1 MRRFMRRNE
10 VKMENTKKV
19 VLLPLDER
27 PCNFKFPYQIFH
39 SEDFQI
45 DRIEPLGDKK
55 IPADVREVSRM
66 LDEKCKEADI
76 AVLAMDTLLYGGLI
90 PSRLHH
96 FKKEEVM
103 ERLNLLR
110 SLKSENPKLKIYA
123 FQCIMR
129 CPRYSS
135 SDEEP
140 DYYEYCGEQIHQLGN
155 AIHKEKLGISC
166 DYKKEELLSFIKKE
180 DLEDY
185 ENRREFN
192 LFFNLEV
199 LKLAKE
205 GVLEFLIIPQD
216 DSAPYGYTAMDQIVV
231 RKEVLS
237 SCLSDK
243 VIIYPGADEVEMTL
257 LSRAMNENYK
267 KRPKVYVKYASV
279 FAPFLI
285 PAYEDRALGETVRY
299 HIMAAGCIQVDSVAE
314 ADFVLAL
321 SAPARKM
328 LEASKQPA
336 ANTDYDVERNLSEFV
351 YAIDTFCSEGKPV
364 TIGDNAYA
372 NGSDLELIAI
382 LNQKGL
388 LLKVAGYAGWNTS
401 SNTIGTAL
409 AEGVKY
415 LYYGSDKKH
424 KEFLLLRY
432 LEDAGYCGF
441 IRKEITEKE
450 LPALGMT
457 YFDIKEQYGV
467 VSEMVKKYLQHFAD
481 TKLTSITNHIQIED
495 VKMPWRRMFE
505 TDITVSYR

>member
-1 MRRFMRRNE
+1 M
-10 VKMENTKKV
+10 KNTKKV

-39 SEDFQI
+39 SDDFII

-55 IPADVREVSRM
+55 IPADVREVSGM
-66 LDEKCKEADI
+66 LKEKCKEADI

-96 FKKEEVM
+96 FSKEEVM

-110 SLKSENPKLKIYA
+110 EIKSQNNKLKIYA

-129 CPRYSS
+129 CPKYSS
-135 SDEEP
+135 NDEEP

-155 AIHKEKLGISC
+155 AIHKEKLGISSETEKEGVLSQ
-166 DYKKEELLSFIKKE
+166 YNKEELLSKIKKE

-192 LFFNLEV
+192 RSFNLEV

-216 DSAPYGYTAMDQIVV
+216 DSAPYGYTAMDQVSV
-231 RKEVLS
+231 RKEILG

-243 VIIYPGADEVEMTL
+243 VIVYPGADEVEMTL
-257 LSRAMNENYK
+257 LSRAMNEVRG

-279 FAPFLI
+279 HAPYLI
-285 PAYEDRALGETVRY
+285 PSYEDRSLGETVRY

-321 SAPARKM
+321 SAPRGKM
-328 LEASKQPA
+328 LEAANQPA
-336 ANTDYDVERNLSEFV
+336 SNTDYDVERNLTEFV
-351 YAIDTFCSEGKPV
+351 YAIETFISEGKPV

-382 LNQKGL
+382 LNQKEL

-415 LYYGSDKKH
+415 FYYGSNEKH
-424 KEFLLLRY
+424 MKFLLLRY

-450 LPALGMT
+450 LPALGMN
-457 YFDIKEQYGV
+457 YFDIKEQNGV
-467 VSEMVKKYLQHFAD
+467 VSELVKKYLQHFAD
-481 TKLTSITNHIQIED
+481 TKLTSIAKHILIED
-495 VKMPWRRMFE
+495 IKMPWRRMFE